1 MGTDRR
7 KAFVRTHTEALAV
20 PALADIRLYQA
31 SEVTGLWEM
40 TEAELAAHNLPP
52 PFWAFAWAGG
62 QGLGLYIQD
71 NPQIV
76 RGRRVLDLACGSGLV
91 GIVAAQCGARE
102 VMANDIDPF
111 AEAACALNAELNGV
125 RIGFDGADL
134 LSGNMPE
141 VDVILAGDI
150 FYEKGMSDAML
161 TFLRR
166 AHDKSIVIF
175 LGDPHRSYLPR
186 EGLKREAQYTVAT
199 QTTIED
205 TATKTVSIW
214 SLI

>member
-1 MGTDRR
+1 MRADRR
-7 KAFVRTHTEALAV
+7 ETFIRHHTEALPV

-31 SEVTGLWEM
+31 HEVTGLWQM
-40 TEAELAAHNLPP
+40 TEAELEAHNLPP

-71 NPQIV
+71 HPHIV
-76 RGRRVLDLACGSGLV
+76 RGKRVLDLACGSGLV
-91 GIVAAQCGARE
+91 GIVAAKCGAAE
-102 VMANDIDPF
+102 VTVNDIDPF
-111 AEAACALNAELNGV
+111 TEAACALNAELNGV
-125 RIGFDGADL
+125 TLRFDGSDR
-134 LSGNMPE
+134 LSDDIPE

-150 FYEKGMSDAML
+150 FYEKGMSSAML

-166 AHDKSIVIF
+166 AHDKHIAIF

-186 EGLKREAQYTVAT
+186 EGLRREAHYEVAT

-205 TATKTVSIW
+205 SPTKTVSIW